1 MHVWEFIPMTGSFLR
16 ERERERERVILY
28 AFNVGPLTFVLILL
42 YSVIITKKKYLH
54 FNGHLLRVNS

>member
-1 MHVWEFIPMTGSFLR
+1 MHVWEFIPMTGSFLT
-16 ERERERERVILY
+16 ERERERVILY